1 MAWKKPSEE
10 LSKFLDERISG
21 FDIQKKKMFG
31 CPVYFAND
39 NMLTGVFE
47 NDFFIRLSEQDRKK
61 IISENDEVMPFEPV
75 KGRVMKEYVVLP
87 DSLYNDPEKFQELL
101 SSSYEYV
108 SSLLVKQKKK
118 K

>member
-47 NDFFIRLSEQDRKK
+47 NDFFHS
-61 IISENDEVMPFEPV
+61 PFRT
-75 KGRVMKEYVVLP
+75 G
-87 DSLYNDPEKFQELL
+87 
-101 SSSYEYV
+101 
-108 SSLLVKQKKK
+108 QKKNNFRK
-118 K
+118 RLK